1 MKKIIYFKDGVEI
14 QRPEQVYINGEWVH
28 SPTDNQ
34 LLQVGYELREILY
47 CPVDYIPSYEEEVTS
62 LIRTKYSADEEFAI
76 LRQRDRKPLEFAE
89 YDAYC
94 EECKSKVKSKRNI
107 V

>member
-1 MKKIIYFKDGVEI
+1 MKKIIYFKNGVEI

-94 EECKSKVKSKRNI
+94 EECKNKVKSKRNI